1 MRRAVSVNRMAR
13 SAGVDPEAVVL
24 ALIERGVEIDDPQRS
39 IEGATRKITRAII
52 KEIRGGP
59 PARVRA
65 RPSKSDETEI
75 LEPAARSSALIGML
89 NVEDVRFIHQRLC
102 EDFASTPDPIDPPG
116 VREDSLLESAVGRQ
130 HAGYA
135 ELLKY
140 PDPILNAATLLYGI
154 CNDHPFHNGNKR
166 TALVSALAHLDK
178 NNLVLRTTKQ
188 TELFNLMIAVADH
201 TIVHSVIKVGRNTER
216 IVRRGTPDEEVK
228 AIADWLRCRVDP
240 ITRGEKPITY
250 RELRQIL
257 GNFGFSLYARS
268 NGKVDICR
276 SETRRTLLLKKTRD
290 KTLMAIRWPGE
301 GRTVPIGEIKHVRQ
315 TLKLCEED
323 GITRDS
329 FYANGVRVD
338 RFINDYR
345 VVLRKLA
352 SR

>member
-1 MRRAVSVNRMAR
+1 MRRVVSVNRMAR
-13 SAGVDPEAVVL
+13 SAGVDPEVVVL
-24 ALIERGVEIDDPQRS
+24 ALIERGVEIDDPERS
-39 IEGATRKITRAII
+39 IEGAARKITRAII
-52 KEIRGGP
+52 KEICGGP
-59 PARVRA
+59 ILVRA
-65 RPSKSDETEI
+65 RPQTGDDAKV
-75 LEPAARSSALIGML
+75 LEPAPRSSALIAML
-89 NVEDVRFIHQRLC
+89 AVEDVESIHERLC
-102 EDFASTPDPIDPPG
+102 EDFASTQDPIDPPG

-130 HAGYA
+130 QAGYA

-201 TIVHSVIKVGRNTER
+201 SILHSVVKVGRNTER
-216 IVRRGTPDEEVK
+216 VARRGTPDEEVI
-228 AIADWLRCRVDP
+228 AIADWLRSRVVP

-268 NGKVDICR
+268 NGKMDICR
-276 SETRRTLLLKKTRD
+276 TETRRTLLLKTRSH
-290 KTLMAIRWPGE
+290 KTLMATRWPGE
-301 GRTVPIGEIKHVRQ
+301 GRTVPIKEIKHIRQ
-315 TLKLCEED
+315 TLKLCEES
-323 GITRDS
+323 GVTSDS

-338 RFINDYR
+338 RFINEYR
-345 VVLRKLA
+345 IVLRKLA